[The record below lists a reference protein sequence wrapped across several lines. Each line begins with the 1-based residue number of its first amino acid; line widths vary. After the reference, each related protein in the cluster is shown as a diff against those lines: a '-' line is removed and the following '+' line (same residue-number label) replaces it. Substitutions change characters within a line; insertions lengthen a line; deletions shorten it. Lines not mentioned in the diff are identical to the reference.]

1 MTTQV
6 LTDMA
11 SKATATKRVTQSPSA
26 QKVNKFMGGAL
37 SQGQHIEHVEEA
49 RFLVR

>member
-11 SKATATKRVTQSPSA
+11 NKASATQRVTQSPSA
-26 QKVNKFMGGAL
+26 QKVSKFMG
-37 SQGQHIEHVEEA
+37 
-49 RFLVR
+49 